1 MMSHEENRREL
12 MRAIDEALMSQEN
25 RVSISDLNRLED
37 RKTTR
42 QDEELFRLL
51 LRWSS
56 NNVMSLSELNS

>member
-12 MRAIDEALMSQEN
+12 MRAIDEVLMSQEN